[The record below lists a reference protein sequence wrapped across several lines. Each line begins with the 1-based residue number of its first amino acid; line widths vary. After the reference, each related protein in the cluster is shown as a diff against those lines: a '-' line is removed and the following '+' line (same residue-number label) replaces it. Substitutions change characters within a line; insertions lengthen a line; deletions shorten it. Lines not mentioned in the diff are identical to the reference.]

1 MICAGSAGGV
11 GRHAASF
18 DANGGAGLRQEFA
31 QRVLCKRQRSCI
43 SASRRFESALAL
55 FGSARMPVR
64 VGKMR
69 PTEPLPTMFAILLA
83 ALIAG
88 LIHMRNCLAA
98 LFLGF
103 HCCRVHCV
111 LPVAGGGASGKWRSA
126 DGFHHAHFVHTAA
139 GNIHPSVGR
148 CRHIPRDSA
157 PRRDGRA
164 RKAFRFRIE
173 RSWVERSRLTGQPQR
188 IADRLEDCPLM
199 MGSHDAIPI
208 EKGM

>member
-1 MICAGSAGGV
+1 MICAGSAGGA

-43 SASRRFESALAL
+43 SASRFESALAL

-64 VGKMR
+64 VGEMSA
-69 PTEPLPTMFAILLA
+69 TEPLSAKFAILLA
-83 ALIAG
+83 VLAAG
-88 LIHMRNCLAA
+88 LIHMRNCLAT

-103 HCCRVHCV
+103 RRCCVHHV
-111 LPVAGGGASGKWRSA
+111 LPVAGGGASGKWLSVV
-126 DGFHHAHFVHTAA
+126 GFHHTHFVHTAA

-148 CRHIPRDSA
+148 CRHIARDSA

-173 RSWVERSRLTGQPQR
+173 RSREERSRLAGQPQR
-188 IADRLEDCPLM
+188 ISDRIAWNTD
-199 MGSHDAIPI
+199 H
-208 EKGM
+208 

>member
-43 SASRRFESALAL
+43 SASRFESALAL

-64 VGKMR
+64 VGEMS
-69 PTEPLPTMFAILLA
+69 PTEPLPTMLAILLA

-103 HCCRVHCV
+103 HCCCVHCI

-126 DGFHHAHFVHTAA
+126 DGFHHAHFVRTAV

-148 CRHIPRDSA
+148 CRHIAHDSA
-157 PRRDGRA
+157 PQRVGALAKRFVFGSKHRGRKEA
-164 RKAFRFRIE
+164 
-173 RSWVERSRLTGQPQR
+173 V
-188 IADRLEDCPLM
+188 
-199 MGSHDAIPI
+199 
-208 EKGM
+208 